1 MNFKF
6 VSSISEALA
15 EAFKLEVS
23 TSNLTDKDAI
33 FKLFKEFDQKHAKAV
48 DDLFGDIY
56 SPDMILKLKSLFLK
70 EIIGDDKKYMWIA
83 MRTTEYA
90 QFFNIKKEEERAKEF
105 YNYKLIPYEEIR
117 IEQVSEEYRK
127 ILHMLQFITDYDLG
141 DDKDYDEHTTNM
153 IKALMV
159 YKYWMAIDEKDMGV
173 IPTTNEETTAKFV
186 EYVTQKLKSHYPNRD
201 DVSKL
206 AVTIA
211 SIDIDLMM
219 MHMTNIIDQITESMN
234 DN

>member
-6 VSSISEALA
+6 VSNISEALA
-15 EAFKLEVS
+15 EAFKLEIS

-90 QFFNIKKEEERAKEF
+90 QFFNIKKEEERAKEV
-105 YNYKLIPYEEIR
+105 YNYKLIPYEEIC

-127 ILHMLQFITDYDLG
+127 ILHMLQFITDYDLN

-186 EYVTQKLKSHYPNRD
+186 EYVTQKPKSHYPDRD